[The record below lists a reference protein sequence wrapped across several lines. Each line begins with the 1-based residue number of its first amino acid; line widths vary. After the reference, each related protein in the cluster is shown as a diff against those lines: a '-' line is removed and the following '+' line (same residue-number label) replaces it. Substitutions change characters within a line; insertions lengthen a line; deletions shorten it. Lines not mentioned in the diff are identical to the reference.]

1 MCHIIQIKWAGMQQK
16 HPVSPKS
23 QKFKVC
29 HPAGKV
35 MTTVFW
41 DAGVIPAEF
50 MTRSTNHCE
59 RLLWCAVAAAWGY
72 LQGEMW
78 TSVAVR
84 DSAAWQCNS
93 TEPTLD
99 TRIVAFI
106 SLAPSRPST
115 LWTWPWATEATL
127 GKSPT
132 VQWWGRIN
140 CCEWKSLMPRVIE
153 FLNAFHDR
161 ENVSVCWG
169 FMLKNYD
176 TLNGIR
182 EPHLTL

>member
-115 LWTWPWATEATL
+115 LWTWPWATETTL

-140 CCEWKSLMPRVIE
+140 CCSWVAV
-153 FLNAFHDR
+153 NAR
-161 ENVSVCWG
+161 ALCPLW
-169 FMLKNYD
+169 
-176 TLNGIR
+176 
-182 EPHLTL
+182 